1 MSGKLNKSQTLT
13 QRQSEASHSQAWK
26 KSTYECCE
34 ISVPGMP
41 SVVLE
46 WERHEKRLRRI
57 WLIVGGE
64 MREPLAARV
73 TPRVQVTIRKSD

>member
-1 MSGKLNKSQTLT
+1 MSGKLDKSQTLT
-13 QRQSEASHSQAWK
+13 QRQSEASYSQAWK
-26 KSTYECCE
+26 KPTFECCE
-34 ISVPGMP
+34 ISALGMP

-57 WLIVGGE
+57 WLTVGGE

-73 TPRVQVTIRKSD
+73 TPRVQVTIRKGD